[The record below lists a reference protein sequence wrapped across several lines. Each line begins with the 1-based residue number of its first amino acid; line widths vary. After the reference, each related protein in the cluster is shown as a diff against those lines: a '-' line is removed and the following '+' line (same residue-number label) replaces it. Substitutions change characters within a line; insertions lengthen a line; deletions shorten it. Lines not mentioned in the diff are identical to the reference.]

1 MSSSS
6 PAIFAKPHLAPFPTR
21 RSSDLGLGLDGKR
34 GEDGERDAEEDEQPD
49 ATPCNRH
56 DWKNPLERRACSRSH
71 MRDRKSTRLNSS
83 HITISYAVFCLKKKK
98 SSRNSTGLPS
108 D

>member
-49 ATPCNRH
+49 ATPRNRH

-71 MRDRKSTRLNSS
+71 MSVDACCMANSLVCQANCTLPELTRP
-83 HITISYAVFCLKKKK
+83 TTA
-98 SSRNSTGLPS
+98 G
-108 D
+108 